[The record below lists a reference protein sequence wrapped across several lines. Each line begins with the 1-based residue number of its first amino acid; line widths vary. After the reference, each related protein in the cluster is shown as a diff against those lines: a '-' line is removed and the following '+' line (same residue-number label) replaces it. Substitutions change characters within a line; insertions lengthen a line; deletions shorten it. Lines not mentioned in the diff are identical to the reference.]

1 ARNDVLANLLMVAAG
16 ILTLAH
22 PSVWPDVVVG
32 SFMAVVN
39 LRAAREVLEQA
50 RAEDPALEV
59 DED

>member
-1 ARNDVLANLLMVAAG
+1 MVAAG